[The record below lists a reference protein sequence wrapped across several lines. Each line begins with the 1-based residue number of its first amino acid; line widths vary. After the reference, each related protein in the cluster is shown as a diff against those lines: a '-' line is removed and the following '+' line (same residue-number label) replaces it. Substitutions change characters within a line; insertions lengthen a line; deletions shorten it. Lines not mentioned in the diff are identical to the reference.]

1 MPDAVQ
7 RIEFRSGTGT
17 CVGDLYGSGG
27 TGRRAAIVVAHGYTS
42 VRQMSADIARRIAA
56 AGYVVLTLDYR
67 SFGESSGEIR
77 GELFPMRQVEDVRS
91 AITYLEGR
99 SDVDPDR
106 IGLWGTSFGGGIVL
120 QAAAYDRRARAVV
133 SQVPVVDGD
142 RWNRALRGSV
152 EYERLLGELEE
163 DRRRRARGEPGRRIR
178 AVGVQGCEE
187 LVGQPADREID
198 ELMIEYGKLLP
209 TWSPEITLES
219 VAKIIEFSPISVV
232 HRIAP
237 RPLMM
242 VTVSGYD
249 IVHLATDIADAFARV
264 RQPAEF
270 RVYPTTQLALYSGEW
285 LERALDEQCHF
296 FDRHLGEE
304 AGQAN

>member
-1 MPDAVQ
+1 MPVSVE
-7 RIEFRSGTGT
+7 RVEFRSGTGT
-17 CVGDLYGSGG
+17 CVGDLYGAVGG
-27 TGRRAAIVVAHGYTS
+27 ERRAALVVAHGYTS
-42 VRQMSADIARRIAA
+42 VRQMSVEIAQGFAA

-91 AITYLEGR
+91 AITYLESR
-99 SDVDPDR
+99 SEVDPER

-120 QAAAYDRRARAVV
+120 QAAAFDRRARAVV

-152 EYERLLGELEE
+152 EYEHLLGELEE

-178 AVGVQGCEE
+178 AVGQQGSGE

-198 ELMIEYGKLLP
+198 EMMIAYGKLLP
-209 TWSPEITLES
+209 AWSPEITLES
-219 VAKIIEFSPISVV
+219 VGKIMEFSPISVV

-249 IVHLATDIADAFARV
+249 IVHLATDITDAFSRA

-270 RVYPTTQLALYSGEW
+270 RVYPTTQMALYAGEW
-285 LERALDEQCHF
+285 LAKAVAEQSLF
-296 FDRHLGEE
+296 FDRHLRGE
-304 AGQAN
+304 AG